1 MGAARKKLTQAKW
14 SRVILL
20 AAALA
25 VALAALAIPTR
36 SAFAQS
42 NPFMPKM
49 SLGGKDEKKPLTPE
63 EQERQ
68 KRLDD
73 AYKAA
78 TNKIPDQTASDPWA
92 SVRPAPVTPAPK
104 KKPQ

>member
-1 MGAARKKLTQAKW
+1 VLAR
-14 SRVILL
+14 
-20 AAALA
+20 ALA
-25 VALAALAIPTR
+25 VPTG

-49 SLGGKDEKKPLTPE
+49 SLQGDQEKQLTPE

-68 KRLDD
+68 KQIDE

-78 TNKIPDQTASDPWA
+78 TNKIPNQVANDPWTG
-92 SVRPAPVTPAPK
+92 VGPAPAAPAPK
-104 KKPQ
+104 KAATITYSISG

>member
-1 MGAARKKLTQAKW
+1 MREAQAKMTRYMR
-14 SRVILL
+14 SILIAL

-25 VALAALAIPTR
+25 IPAG
-36 SAFAQS
+36 SAFAQ

-68 KRLDD
+68 KQIDD

-78 TNKIPDQTASDPWA
+78 TNKIPNQTANDPWTG
-92 SVRPAPVTPAPK
+92 VRPTPAAPAPK
-104 KKPQ
+104 KKQQ

>member
-1 MGAARKKLTQAKW
+1 MRAARKKLTQAKW
-14 SRVILL
+14 SKVIQL

-25 VALAALAIPTR
+25 VALPALAVATG
-36 SAFAQS
+36 SVFAQ

-49 SLGGKDEKKPLTPE
+49 SLGKEEKKPLTPE

-68 KRLDD
+68 KRLDE

-78 TNKIPDQTASDPWA
+78 TNKIPNQTANDPWA
-92 SVRPAPVTPAPK
+92 GVRPAPPTPAPK
-104 KKPQ
+104 KKQQ

>member
-1 MGAARKKLTQAKW
+1 MRPAREKITRYVLSTLIA
-14 SRVILL
+14 L

-25 VALAALAIPTR
+25 VPAGG
-36 SAFAQS
+36 AFAQ

-49 SLGGKDEKKPLTPE
+49 SLGKEEKKQLTPE

-68 KRLDD
+68 KQLDE

-78 TNKIPDQTASDPWA
+78 TNKIPNQAANDPWA
-92 SVRPAPVTPAPK
+92 SVRPAPAAPAPK
-104 KKPQ
+104 KKPQQ